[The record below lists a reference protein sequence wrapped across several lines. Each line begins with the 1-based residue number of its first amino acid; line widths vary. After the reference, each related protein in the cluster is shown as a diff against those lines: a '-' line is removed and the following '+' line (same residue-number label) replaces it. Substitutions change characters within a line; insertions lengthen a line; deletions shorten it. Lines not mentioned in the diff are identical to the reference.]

1 MKEPSKR
8 MNRVFSLMQDNELE
22 KSHDFAIAITILNF
36 LDTLPLLFV
45 VK

>member
-1 MKEPSKR
+1 MKEPSKGI
-8 MNRVFSLMQDNELE
+8 NWIFSFMQDNKLE
-22 KSHDFAIAITILNF
+22 KSHDFAIAIIILNF